1 MMKYQVLAIGVS
13 MVLAACG
20 GESSEPTS
28 TGTSTAGAESVP
40 AQTSG
45 TLTIAGEGLP
55 RNYDGGVATDYAN
68 LIQLDIEQGRL
79 VAYFGSGPTAFGL
92 TLNLGTPLVV
102 GELPI
107 STGSVVIELGET
119 FEQRV
124 DVRDGRLVVQS
135 VDADTRTVRLHIE
148 GHTFVESGNLPEAF
162 ALDATVVA
170 PAQP

>member
-1 MMKYQVLAIGVS
+1 M
-13 MVLAACG
+13 
-20 GESSEPTS
+20 
-28 TGTSTAGAESVP
+28 P

-55 RNYDGGVATDYAN
+55 RNYDGSVASDYAH
-68 LIQLDIEQGRL
+68 LIQVEIEQGRL

-92 TLNLGTPLVV
+92 TVNLGTPLVV
-102 GELPI
+102 GEVP
-107 STGSVVIELGET
+107 
-119 FEQRV
+119 
-124 DVRDGRLVVQS
+124 